1 MYIIIVIDA
10 VVCII
15 VYYNVFRYPLFTHT
29 WQAGAWGRAA
39 FRDQAG
45 FGVWVRQ
52 KWMALK
58 LVQRLG
64 EVWMMIS
71 TPATGVRL
79 RLFEQFPE

>member
-15 VYYNVFRYPLFTHT
+15 VYYNVFRYPLYTHT

-45 FGVWVRQ
+45 VGVWVRRDG
-52 KWMALK
+52 
-58 LVQRLG
+58 V
-64 EVWMMIS
+64 E
-71 TPATGVRL
+71 TGAAIGRGMDDDFDTSD
-79 RLFEQFPE
+79 RCQA